1 LDKVLEKCVALFRY
15 LDADLSGLTIAATV
29 EDMNRIG
36 AAGFLAEAITRL
48 QAIAADPNN
57 SDSQFAPDALQM
69 LYRYAGE
76 AQ

>member
-1 LDKVLEKCVALFRY
+1 
-15 LDADLSGLTIAATV
+15 
-29 EDMNRIG
+29 MNRIG

-48 QAIAADPNN
+48 QTIAADPNN